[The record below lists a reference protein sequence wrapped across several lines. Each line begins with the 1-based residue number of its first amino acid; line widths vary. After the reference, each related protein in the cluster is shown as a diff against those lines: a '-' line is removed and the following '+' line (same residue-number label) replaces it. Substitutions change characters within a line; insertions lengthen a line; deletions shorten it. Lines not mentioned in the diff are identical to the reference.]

1 MRHKKVKNLDSRMAA
16 IQDYLV
22 TDIGGSALKVK
33 ETAARYKGKWRK
45 YFASLQET
53 AEPAAS
59 IGQAAPAGLSNPVE
73 SEIQHSTP
81 IADTDSKRLYLE
93 LGCGKGKFINAR
105 ALDDPDAYFVGI
117 EGLDAVLVRGLERA
131 KEARIANLRFVSAYV
146 ADIRDFFA
154 DGELDGIYLNFSD
167 PWPKP
172 RHEKRRFT
180 YGDTLLKYRQIL
192 KLSGFVAFKTDNED
206 LFTFTLEEIERL
218 GLTIEEMS
226 RDLHSPDCTLA
237 ARRFTTEYEDK
248 FSGKGK
254 NINYVKIRF

>member
-1 MRHKKVKNLDSRMAA
+1 MRHKKVKHLDTRMAA
-16 IQDYLV
+16 VQGYLV

-33 ETAARYKGKWRK
+33 ETAAKYKGNWRE
-45 YFASLQET
+45 YFAGLQEA

-59 IGQAAPAGLSNPVE
+59 AGQTASADLSNPVE
-73 SEIQHSTP
+73 SEIQNS
-81 IADTDSKRLYLE
+81 ADIGSKRLYLE
-93 LGCGKGKFINAR
+93 LGCGKGKFINAC
-105 ALDDPDAYFVGI
+105 ALADPDAYFLGI

-131 KEARIANLRFVSAYV
+131 AESRIANLRFVLAYV

-180 YGDTLLKYRQIL
+180 YGETLLKYRQIL
-192 KLSGFVAFKTDNED
+192 KPGGFVAFKTDNED
-206 LFTFTLEEIERL
+206 LFTFTLEEIDRL

-226 RDLHSPDCTLA
+226 RDLHGPDCTLA

-248 FSGKGK
+248 FSSKGK